1 MLPSLLIDTIHW
13 SNNMALDQDQVRK
26 IASLARLQIDDNQ
39 ISEYQTNLSNI
50 LHLVDQLAAVN
61 TDGVEPMAHPLDAVQ
76 RLRADVVT
84 EENQREHFQKI
95 APATAEGHYLVPRV
109 VE

>member
-1 MLPSLLIDTIHW
+1 
-13 SNNMALDQDQVRK
+13 MALDQDQVRK

-84 EENQREHFQKI
+84 EENQLEHFQKI

>member
-1 MLPSLLIDTIHW
+1 MS
-13 SNNMALDQDQVRK
+13 LDQDQVRK
-26 IASLARLQIDDNQ
+26 IAALAKLQIDDEQ
-39 ISEYQTNLSNI
+39 LATYQSNLSNI
-50 LHLVDQLAAVN
+50 LELVDQLSAADTN
-61 TDGVEPMAHPLDAVQ
+61 GVDPMAHPLDAVQ

-95 APATAEGHYLVPRV
+95 APAVDQGHYLVPRV

>member
-1 MLPSLLIDTIHW
+1 
-13 SNNMALDQDQVRK
+13 MALDQDQVRK
-26 IASLARLQIDDNQ
+26 IASLARLQIDDEQ
-39 ISEYQTNLSNI
+39 VAEFQSNLTNI
-50 LHLVDQLAAVN
+50 LDMVDQLSAAD
-61 TDGVEPMAHPLDAVQ
+61 TQGIEPMAHPLDAVQ

-95 APATAEGHYLVPRV
+95 APAVDQGHYLVPKV

>member
-1 MLPSLLIDTIHW
+1 
-13 SNNMALDQDQVRK
+13 MALDQDQVRN
-26 IASLARLQIDDNQ
+26 IAELCRLQIDETQ
-39 ISEYQTNLSNI
+39 IAEYQKNLSSI
-50 LHLVDQLAAVN
+50 LDLVDQLSAAD

-84 EENQREHFQKI
+84 EENQREHFQQI
-95 APATAEGHYLVPRV
+95 APATERGHYLVPRV

>member
-1 MLPSLLIDTIHW
+1 
-13 SNNMALDQDQVRK
+13 MALDQDQVRK
-26 IASLARLQIDDNQ
+26 IASLARLQIEDEKVA
-39 ISEYQTNLSNI
+39 EYQTNLTNI
-50 LHLVDQLAAVN
+50 LDLVDQLSAAD
-61 TDGVEPMAHPLDAVQ
+61 TDGIAPMAHPLDAVQ

-95 APATAEGHYLVPRV
+95 APAVDQGHYLVPKV